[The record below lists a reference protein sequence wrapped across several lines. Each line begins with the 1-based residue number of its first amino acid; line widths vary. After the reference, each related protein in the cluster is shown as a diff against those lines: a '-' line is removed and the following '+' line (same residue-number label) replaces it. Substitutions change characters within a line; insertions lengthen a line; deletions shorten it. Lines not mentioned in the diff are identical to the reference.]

1 MDREELE
8 KFSFSDY
15 FEKMSEVAPI
25 LTTTLVA
32 AATHNQF
39 KDIKVKCA
47 AVRRVCSVCSV
58 RSALCVQCAV
68 CTVCSVRRVCSVLCV
83 RCAVRAVSRVC
94 EMPRLRPWVCT
105 PMAATSVA
113 RRTFRLGDKSKDLRL
128 ECN

>member
-1 MDREELE
+1 MPNFRPHFRKFLHRRVGLEATSAAASLKEGQATDMDREELE

-47 AVRRVCSVCSV
+47 AVRRI
-58 RSALCVQCAV
+58 LCAVYRVQCAM
-68 CTVCSVRRVCSVLCV
+68 CSVP
-83 RCAVRAVSRVC
+83 CAV
-94 EMPRLRPWVCT
+94 
-105 PMAATSVA
+105 
-113 RRTFRLGDKSKDLRL
+113 
-128 ECN
+128 